1 MHIQKARK
9 GFAAPLGIG
18 NTASRP
24 FLLFFGGKGR
34 GCKHKGTP
42 RVHQLRHTA
51 PPRTAAEQSLPGHF
65 QTLRTGEDRAAH
77 GGAGPSRSAAP
88 LRLLHNR
95 GRSGCSGFAP
105 GRAARG
111 SYRLTQARL
120 PPRARR
126 RTAARSHPAARSDA
140 SRRARHRRAPMSAAP
155 RGPPRPRR
163 SVPTSS
169 PASVAHPRCGPAGC
183 APPFPLPRSLPPAAA
198 PRPSDGGG
206 GKPRRAAPPP
216 QPRRA
221 APRPRPP
228 PRCPPRTHLPRGRR
242 ARQEGTAWSES
253 PCHEAGLR
261 RAASIGAATAVRSAR
276 GCKRTWEPRDA
287 VTRGAARGPRREGVG
302 ATGPGQR
309 RGSVRTGAAALR

>member
-1 MHIQKARK
+1 M
-9 GFAAPLGIG
+9 
-18 NTASRP
+18 
-24 FLLFFGGKGR
+24 
-34 GCKHKGTP
+34 
-42 RVHQLRHTA
+42 HQLRHTA

-77 GGAGPSRSAAP
+77 GGAGPGRSAAP

-169 PASVAHPRCGPAGC
+169 PASVAHPRCGPA
-183 APPFPLPRSLPPAAA
+183 AA
-198 PRPSDGGG
+198 PRRSRCLVPSRPPQLPARLTEGAGSRAA
-206 GKPRRAAPPP
+206 PRRRRSPAAPPP
-216 QPRRA
+216 APARRQGA
-221 APRPRPP
+221 LLAPTYRGDEGPGR
-228 PRCPPRTHLPRGRR
+228 RGRR
-242 ARQEGTAWSES
+242 GANRRVTKRGCGGRRASGLQPRS
-253 PCHEAGLR
+253 GLR
-261 RAASIGAATAVRSAR
+261 GDVK
-276 GCKRTWEPRDA
+276 G
-287 VTRGAARGPRREGVG
+287 
-302 ATGPGQR
+302 
-309 RGSVRTGAAALR
+309 RGSRETR

>member
-1 MHIQKARK
+1 M
-9 GFAAPLGIG
+9 
-18 NTASRP
+18 
-24 FLLFFGGKGR
+24 
-34 GCKHKGTP
+34 
-42 RVHQLRHTA
+42 HQLRHTA

-77 GGAGPSRSAAP
+77 GGAGPGRSAAP

-206 GKPRRAAPPP
+206 GKPRRAAA
-216 QPRRA
+216 A
-221 APRPRPP
+221 APPRRPP
-228 PRCPPRTHLPRGRR
+228 PPPAAKVPSSHPPT
-242 ARQEGTAWSES
+242 AGTKG
-253 PCHEAGLR
+253 PAGGDGVER
-261 RAASIGAATAVRSAR
+261 IAVSRS
-276 GCKRTWEPRDA
+276 
-287 VTRGAARGPRREGVG
+287 
-302 ATGPGQR
+302 
-309 RGSVRTGAAALR
+309 GAAAGGEHRGCNRGQVCAGM

>member
-1 MHIQKARK
+1 M
-9 GFAAPLGIG
+9 
-18 NTASRP
+18 
-24 FLLFFGGKGR
+24 
-34 GCKHKGTP
+34 
-42 RVHQLRHTA
+42 HQLRHTA
-51 PPRTAAEQSLPGHF
+51 PPRTAAEQSLPGHC

-77 GGAGPSRSAAP
+77 GGAGPGRSAAP

-169 PASVAHPRCGPAGC
+169 PASVAHPRCGPA
-183 APPFPLPRSLPPAAA
+183 AA
-198 PRPSDGGG
+198 PRRSRCLVPSRPPQLPARLTEGAGS
-206 GKPRRAAPPP
+206 RAAPPP

>member
-77 GGAGPSRSAAP
+77 GGAGPGRSAAP

-155 RGPPRPRR
+155 RGP
-163 SVPTSS
+163 
-169 PASVAHPRCGPAGC
+169 
-183 APPFPLPRSLPPAAA
+183 
-198 PRPSDGGG
+198 
-206 GKPRRAAPPP
+206 
-216 QPRRA
+216 
-221 APRPRPP
+221 PRPRPP

-302 ATGPGQR
+302 ATGPGRR

>member
-24 FLLFFGGKGR
+24 FLLFLGGKAEAAST
-34 GCKHKGTP
+34 KVP
-42 RVHQLRHTA
+42 RECINFAIRPRHA
-51 PPRTAAEQSLPGHF
+51 
-65 QTLRTGEDRAAH
+65 
-77 GGAGPSRSAAP
+77 
-88 LRLLHNR
+88 
-95 GRSGCSGFAP
+95 
-105 GRAARG
+105 
-111 SYRLTQARL
+111 
-120 PPRARR
+120 
-126 RTAARSHPAARSDA
+126 
-140 SRRARHRRAPMSAAP
+140 
-155 RGPPRPRR
+155 PRR
-163 SVPTSS
+163 SRVYRGISRRSAQGRTEPHTGERGRVAPRHRSAYYITAAAPDAPVS
-169 PASVAHPRCGPAGC
+169 PRAGPPAALTASPKPVSRPG
-183 APPFPLPRSLPPAAA
+183 PAAA
-198 PRPSDGGG
+198 PRLAPTPPPARTPLAGPGTAELRCPQRPAVRPGPAARYPPPRRHPWRIPAAARPAAPRRSRCLVPSRPPQLPARLTEGAGS
-206 GKPRRAAPPP
+206 RAAPPP

-302 ATGPGQR
+302 ATGPGRR